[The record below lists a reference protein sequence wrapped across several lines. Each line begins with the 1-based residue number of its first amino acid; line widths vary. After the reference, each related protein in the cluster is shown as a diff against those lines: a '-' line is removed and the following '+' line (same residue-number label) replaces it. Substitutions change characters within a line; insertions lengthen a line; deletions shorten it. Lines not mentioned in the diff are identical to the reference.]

1 MARLRQKRSYNAIPR
16 VSQRGRT
23 GVARVSQIQGNSS
36 LFTVY
41 PKFCDTCDTLAIPLR
56 RGGCRIYS
64 SIIPML
70 IAQFWHLRYLFT
82 FFYFLAQEKNF
93 YPFRCRIYKCGINMA
108 TRRIMVR
115 VVNTSHA

>member
-1 MARLRQKRSYNAIPR
+1 MAKKRQHKSYNAIPR

-56 RGGCRIYS
+56 RGGCRKIS
-64 SIIPML
+64 
-70 IAQFWHLRYLFT
+70 
-82 FFYFLAQEKNF
+82 
-93 YPFRCRIYKCGINMA
+93 
-108 TRRIMVR
+108 
-115 VVNTSHA
+115 VVCQRL